1 MVSINVFTQYY
12 KCQTVLMLQDSYFIL
27 HHKKRHI
34 DNGGLGIDCHGE
46 LKTFWFT
53 ICFNGVIIL
62 GNIFVAKWSSCC
74 IIGTV
79 FRTVNASLYYGCVV

>member
-46 LKTFWFT
+46 LKTF
-53 ICFNGVIIL
+53 
-62 GNIFVAKWSSCC
+62 
-74 IIGTV
+74 
-79 FRTVNASLYYGCVV
+79 